1 MKLWLTFFVLFSL
14 SLFSN
19 EDVEACS
26 CNESFVD
33 YCRYDE
39 SKYFTGFCS
48 SEKGR
53 EIGKTFYTSGVS
65 FEGSYYNDVD
75 SVGIITW
82 NNGDTFRGELGVI
95 NAGYD
100 IDPDIVDEKL
110 VAIGQYVEG
119 TVTSRGFFV
128 LNDSGRFD
136 LIGFGT
142 DFNTDPDFEFNYRAG
157 EFKNTEL
164 ISHSLITYEN
174 FELWTDFSQPL
185 DTRLLYVI
193 AGEEK
198 DVYKFQNDKTV
209 KIRSFTDIDELA
221 KQEIEKN
228 IELKKRNL
236 ENNINILDARLDD
249 IDQFFAGEMQNQAKS
264 IKPLSS
270 DLVKSIQELLTILGY
285 EVGEIDG
292 ILGPLTRAGIKAYEK
307 AIDRPMGGNPT
318 ESILILLQES
328 VRLKNNEVAKAQE
341 IPKELPVVS
350 TGTGFYIN
358 KSYLVTNYHVVQK
371 CNYLTIQNMGLLT
384 IETQD
389 QVNDI
394 AILRSKRESD
404 YYLRLDVNPQLGQS
418 IYTGGFPYNDV
429 LDNFNFTAGNVSGLR
444 GTQSN
449 ISQFQF
455 TAPVQPGSSGGPVLN
470 DKGGV
475 VGVTV
480 SGLGANFAEV
490 RKTLPQN
497 IAFGIKVGVV
507 KDILSEAG
515 ISFVEGRD
523 SWFVSSQEKIARTA
537 KNSSVLINCHSNI

>member
-1 MKLWLTFFVLFSL
+1 MKIWLIFLTLLSV

-19 EDVEACS
+19 EDVKACS

-48 SEKGR
+48 DEKGR
-53 EIGKTFYTSGVS
+53 EIGKTFYTSGVT
-65 FEGSYYNDVD
+65 FEGSYYSDVD

-82 NNGDTFRGELGVI
+82 TNGDSFRGELGVI
-95 NAGYD
+95 NAGYN
-100 IDPDIVDEKL
+100 IDSKIVDEKL

-119 TVTSRGFFV
+119 TVTSRGFFA
-128 LNDSGRFD
+128 LNDSGRFE

-142 DFNTDPDFEFNYRAG
+142 DFNTDPDSEFNFRAG

-185 DTRLLYVI
+185 ETRLLYVI

-198 DVYKFQNDKTV
+198 DVYKFQNDKTI
-209 KIRSFTDIDELA
+209 KIRSFTEIDEFS
-221 KQEIEKN
+221 KKEIEKK
-228 IELKKRNL
+228 IELKKINL
-236 ENNINILDARLDD
+236 ENNFNILDARLDE
-249 IDQFFAGEMQNQAKS
+249 IDQFFAGDRANQTKP

-270 DLVKSIQELLTILGY
+270 DLVKSIQELLIILGY

-307 AIDRPMGGNPT
+307 AIDQPMAGNPT
-318 ESILILLQES
+318 ESILISLQES
-328 VRLKNNEVAKAQE
+328 VRLKNNEFAKGQK

-350 TGTGFYIN
+350 TGTGFFIN
-358 KSYLVTNYHVVQK
+358 NSHIVTNYHVVQK
-371 CNYLTIQNMGLLT
+371 CNYLSIQNKGLLT

-389 QVNDI
+389 QINDI
-394 AILRSKRESD
+394 AILKSLEESVS
-404 YYLRLDVNPQLGQS
+404 YLRLFENPQLGES
-418 IYTGGFPYNDV
+418 IYTGGYPYNDV
-429 LDNFNFTAGNVSGLR
+429 LDTFNFTTGNVSGLR

-455 TAPVQPGSSGGPVLN
+455 TAPVQPGSSGGPIL
-470 DKGGV
+470 DEKGGV

-480 SGLGANFAEV
+480 SGLGASFAAANN
-490 RKTLPQN
+490 TLPQN
-497 IAFGIKVGVV
+497 IAFGIKVGVI
-507 KDILSEAG
+507 KDILNEMG
-515 ISFVEGRD
+515 IKFTVGQEF
-523 SWFVSSQEKIARTA
+523 WFSTSQEKIAQLA
-537 KNSSVLINCHSNI
+537 KDASVLIQCHSNI

>member
-1 MKLWLTFFVLFSL
+1 M
-14 SLFSN
+14 
-19 EDVEACS
+19 
-26 CNESFVD
+26 
-33 YCRYDE
+33 
-39 SKYFTGFCS
+39 
-48 SEKGR
+48 
-53 EIGKTFYTSGVS
+53 
-65 FEGSYYNDVD
+65 
-75 SVGIITW
+75 
-82 NNGDTFRGELGVI
+82 
-95 NAGYD
+95 
-100 IDPDIVDEKL
+100 
-110 VAIGQYVEG
+110 
-119 TVTSRGFFV
+119 
-128 LNDSGRFD
+128 
-136 LIGFGT
+136 IGFGT

-198 DVYKFQNDKTV
+198 DVYKFQNDKTI

-236 ENNINILDARLDD
+236 ENNINILDARLDE
-249 IDQFFAGEMQNQAKS
+249 IDQFFAGERQNQAKS

-341 IPKELPVVS
+341 KPKELPVVS